1 MVVVIAVVRE
11 RIGVADKPILLDRD
25 FEDIVLKG
33 RGLREEKLSEE
44 RLRHSKSEAV
54 FIVGLIRFIS
64 TTELRHFVLKVL
76 QDG

>member
-11 RIGVADKPILLDRD
+11 RIGVADKPVLLDRD
-25 FEDIVLKG
+25 FEDIVLEG
-33 RGLREEKLSEE
+33 RGLRQEKFSEE
-44 RLRHSKSEAV
+44 WLRHSKSEAV

-64 TTELRHFVLKVL
+64 TAELRHFILKLL